1 MLWVRTQDKKR
12 LVAVSGVI
20 AKKTRVER
28 AVGSGFL
35 DGLDNNV
42 MGKYADETRC
52 LEVLDDIQ
60 TKIEESTEV
69 FVLYTMP
76 SE

>member
-20 AKKTRVER
+20 SKKNRVEC

-42 MGKYADETRC
+42 LGKYADETH
-52 LEVLDDIQ
+52 LFGYVQ
-60 TKIEESTEV
+60 HSV
-69 FVLYTMP
+69 
-76 SE
+76 